1 MATAADFTTRAR
13 NEMFSAFQAYQALQ
27 RRVQDLQDEV
37 TALGGAAGIYGQN
50 GVYWPE
56 QGDGFDLADMTA
68 AFTNLTALVGVP
80 TVAQKQTIIR
90 CRRE

>member
-13 NEMFSAFQAYQALQ
+13 TEMFAIYVAYQQLQ

-37 TALGGAAGIYGQN
+37 TALGGAAGIYGAG
-50 GVYWPE
+50 GVNFPE
-56 QGDGFDLADMTA
+56 QGDGFDYDDMAA

-80 TVAQKQTIIR
+80 TTAQKQTIIR